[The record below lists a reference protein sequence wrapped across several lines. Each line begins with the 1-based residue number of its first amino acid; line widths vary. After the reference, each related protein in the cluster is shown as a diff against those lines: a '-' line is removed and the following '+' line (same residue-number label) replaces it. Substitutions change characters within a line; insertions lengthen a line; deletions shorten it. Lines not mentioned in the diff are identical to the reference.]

1 MLPDHPE
8 FAQQGKENV
17 SHGCVNLAP
26 ANAQWF
32 YGISQPGDVVQ
43 VTGTPVPLTGKD
55 TDIPDWT
62 IPWSQWGE

>member
-1 MLPDHPE
+1 VREPVAGERAVVLRDLP
-8 FAQQGKENV
+8 
-17 SHGCVNLAP
+17 
-26 ANAQWF
+26 
-32 YGISQPGDVVQ
+32 PGDVVQ